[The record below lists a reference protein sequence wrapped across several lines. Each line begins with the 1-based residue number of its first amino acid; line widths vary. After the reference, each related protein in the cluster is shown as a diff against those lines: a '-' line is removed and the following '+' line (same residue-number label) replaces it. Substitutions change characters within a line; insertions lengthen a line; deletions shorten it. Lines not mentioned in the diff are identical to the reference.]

1 MLGCQQK
8 SVMKQG
14 RNMTPTKPLIP
25 WTTRLGTVGESAIKS
40 RLAYFSIPTEY
51 EEDAGIDFY
60 CELIEGDTPSIPFY
74 VQAKGAEH
82 FGSSWG
88 RSIPKSTITYWLQ
101 QQHPVFLV
109 VYDDESRTCHW
120 MSIED
125 HRYSLIQ
132 QIFTTVKDT
141 VYVKMDKSN
150 TLEQTRGGNELFI
163 AQVHEDSLSI
173 QLFRGRPQFIGQ
185 EYVKKIPSPPRSD
198 AEFHRIRETVR
209 ASLYSLV
216 QHYLRAGD
224 LEIAY
229 SYCQFLSKFDV
240 EHYNHFVWFG
250 EIARTFGEADIA
262 RESFEQALRI
272 CKADKNWPS
281 DSMQEII
288 AAIEKE
294 VRGL

>member
-1 MLGCQQK
+1 MLGCQPK
-8 SVMKQG
+8 FVTKQG
-14 RNMTPTKPLIP
+14 RNMTLTKPLIP

-40 RLAYFSIPTEY
+40 RLAYFSNPTKY
-51 EEDAGIDFY
+51 EEDVGIDFY
-60 CELIEGDTPSIPFY
+60 CELIESDTPSIPFY

-82 FGSSWG
+82 FDSSWG

-109 VYDDESRTCHW
+109 VYDDKTKTCYW

-141 VYVKMDKSN
+141 IYVKMDKSN
-150 TLEQTRGGNELFI
+150 TLEQTRDGNELFI
-163 AQVHEDSLSI
+163 AKVHEDSFSI

-198 AEFHRIRETVR
+198 AELHKIRETVR

-216 QHYLRAGD
+216 QHYLRADD
-224 LEIAY
+224 LKTAY
-229 SYCQFLSKFDV
+229 TYCQFLAKFDIR
-240 EHYNHFVWFG
+240 HYNHFVWLG
-250 EIARTFGEADIA
+250 QIARTFGEVDIA
-262 RESFEQALRI
+262 RESFEQALKI

-281 DSMQEII
+281 DSMQKII
-288 AAIEKE
+288 ATIEKE
-294 VRGL
+294 MQGL